1 MLNTKRFLCF
11 CTVWLCG
18 VPALC
23 YLLFI
28 FDCGV
33 ACYIFA
39 AAMIL
44 SQVLVAV
51 VPKFAQRPRKLLYIL
66 LAVLYVLVLIVFNLC
81 HLAPFFF
88 LMSYIVLLPICIVL
102 YILNMFEI
110 QLVVCSEKGDKNE

>member
-1 MLNTKRFLCF
+1 M
-11 CTVWLCG
+11 
-18 VPALC
+18 
-23 YLLFI
+23 
-28 FDCGV
+28 
-33 ACYIFA
+33 
-39 AAMIL
+39 
-44 SQVLVAV
+44 LVAV

-110 QLVVCSEKGDKNE
+110 QLVVCSKKGDKNE